1 MSRKFLKTLATVG
14 AVLLAVA
21 QLKRPDLTN
30 PPTDASK
37 TLVVSLAVPADVAA
51 ILKRSCAD
59 CHSHETSWPWYSQV
73 SPVSWWLL
81 QHVDDARKDLN
92 LSTWGTYSPGRKNR
106 KLNQMC
112 EQVEQKAMP
121 LPSYLLLHPGARLSD
136 ADRARLCEW
145 TKSLAEPE
153 E

>member
-1 MSRKFLKTLATVG
+1 MSRKFLKTLAIAG
-14 AVLLAVA
+14 AVLLVAA

-37 TLVVSLAVPADVAA
+37 TLAVSLAVPADVAV

-59 CHSHETSWPWYSQV
+59 CHSHETSWPWYSRV

-81 QHVDDARKDLN
+81 QHVDHARKDLN
-92 LSTWGTYSPGRKNR
+92 LSTWGTYSAGRKNR
-106 KLNQMC
+106 KLNQIC

-145 TKSLAEPE
+145 TKSLAESE